1 MKVSKLDLSELLDSE
16 EVIAGV
22 LNDALQS
29 NDSAVLMRTIGYV
42 AKARGVAQISE
53 ATGLGRESLYKT
65 LSENSHPR
73 FETIL
78 KILNA
83 LNVQMTI
90 VPKKIAHKKPLV
102 VAETKA
108 AYVAHRR
115 LKP

>member
-1 MKVSKLDLSELLDSE
+1 MYTVEKMKVSKLDLSELLDSE

-42 AKARGVAQISE
+42 AKARGVA
-53 ATGLGRESLYKT
+53 
-65 LSENSHPR
+65 
-73 FETIL
+73 
-78 KILNA
+78 
-83 LNVQMTI
+83 
-90 VPKKIAHKKPLV
+90 
-102 VAETKA
+102 ETKA